1 MWDDLWQVSGAR
13 KVGLEN
19 LFAPFQSP
27 NGFTAVIS
35 ATEKESFS
43 VMMVGGSWTSVA
55 SSMSK

>member
-1 MWDDLWQVSGAR
+1 
-13 KVGLEN
+13 
-19 LFAPFQSP
+19 
-27 NGFTAVIS
+27 VIS